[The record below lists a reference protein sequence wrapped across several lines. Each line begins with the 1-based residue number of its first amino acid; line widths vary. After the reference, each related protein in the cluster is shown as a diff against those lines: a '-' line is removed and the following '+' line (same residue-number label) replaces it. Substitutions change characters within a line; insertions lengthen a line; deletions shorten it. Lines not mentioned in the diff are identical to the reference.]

1 MNARPVL
8 YLATANAHK
17 TREMKA
23 LLNDCGWDV
32 QPAPAGVADV
42 EENGATFAENARI
55 KALAVAAAVGGVA
68 LADDSGLVV
77 DALDG
82 APGVQSRRW
91 AGEKATDADRIARL
105 LDAMAAVDEPNRN
118 ARFVCS
124 VCIAGPTGVLY
135 EGSGAVEGRIAR
147 SPRGSSGFG
156 YDPVFL
162 VEDGAET
169 MAELGEDR
177 KNAVSHRGRALR
189 RAAAWL
195 REQSAAA
202 IQ

>member
-1 MNARPVL
+1 MSARRVL

-17 TREMKA
+17 VREMMA
-23 LLNDCGWDV
+23 LLADCGWEV
-32 QPAPAGVADV
+32 RPAPAGVADV
-42 EENGATFAENARI
+42 AENGATFAENARV

-82 APGVQSRRW
+82 APGVRSRRW
-91 AGEKATDADRIARL
+91 AGENATDADRIACL
-105 LDAMAAVDEPNRN
+105 LDAMAGVDEPGRN

-124 VCIAGPTGVLY
+124 VCIAGPAGVLF
-135 EGSGAVEGRIAR
+135 EGSGSVEGRIAR
-147 SPRGSSGFG
+147 TPRGSNGFG

-169 MAELGEDR
+169 MAELDENR
-177 KNAVSHRGRALR
+177 KNAVSHRGRAMRL
-189 RAAAWL
+189 AAEWL
-195 REQSAAA
+195 RVQSAAA